1 MVCDYC
7 VNQEEYDKKMAA
19 LEKQKQEDM
28 DFAREVNKRLQE
40 EINEEQRK
48 LEEKKKLYQD
58 TLDQQRKDMELK
70 K

>member
-7 VNQEEYDKKMAA
+7 VNQEEYEKKMAE

-28 DFAREVNKRLQE
+28 DFAKEVNRRLQE

-48 LEEKKKLYQD
+48 FEEKKKLYQE
-58 TLDQQRKDMELK
+58 TLDQ
-70 K
+70 